1 MRPVYR
7 EHPVKMVDLM
17 LQQFRAVA
25 LKLGLMRL
33 APQVVVSDANAVG
46 SEDAH
51 QQVGVREAIVP
62 DRKVFVPDVH
72 DLRIDEHPG
81 LVHLD
86 VRETERRADLRRCN
100 AATGAEAGL
109 PVAEGIREVVH
120 DDTNR
125 RRLGVGD
132 RFAALPEDGIAEQAD
147 STDGHGAKVGPVVP
161 TVNYPRL
168 EHTDRSMAKSLSH
181 KVMRDF
187 VRLGSVPT
195 VLLVA
200 GMAACSDGTGGSTP
214 TSNITPDFSISATPN
229 SVTFVLGQLKADQFA
244 SVRLPDNDAL
254 NVSAAGQEKLMR
266 WTPDARGGGYYS
278 ASLTQLDPGTAIT
291 VALTRGDGG
300 NAPNSLVTMPEPIDV
315 TAPVSG
321 ALATAGANLAV
332 TWTPSG
338 TPDEIRILL
347 RTVLCSRPGA
357 GTTQTAT
364 VVGDPGSAT
373 VLIDPDLLPPLNPGE
388 QCDVDVQ
395 VQRVRYGTV
404 DPAYAAG
411 GTIQA
416 RQLATVTIVVAQR

>member
-7 EHPVKMVDLM
+7 EHPVEMVDLV

-25 LKLGLMRL
+25 LELGFMPL

-46 SEDAH
+46 AEDAH
-51 QQVGVREAIVP
+51 QQVGVREAVVP
-62 DRKVFVPDVH
+62 DRKVLVPDVH

-86 VRETERRADLRRCN
+86 VREPERRADLRRCN
-100 AATGAEAGL
+100 AATGPEAGL

-147 STDGHGAKVGPVVP
+147 STDGHRAKVGPVVP
-161 TVNYPRL
+161 TVNCHRL
-168 EHTDRSMAKSLSH
+168 EHTDRSIVKSLSNN
-181 KVMRDF
+181 VMRDF
-187 VRLGSVPT
+187 MRLGSVPT

-200 GMAACSDGTGGSTP
+200 GLAACSDGTGGSTP
-214 TSNITPDFSISATPN
+214 TSSITPDFTISASPN
-229 SVTFVLGQLKADQFA
+229 SITFVLGQLKADQVA
-244 SVRLPDNDAL
+244 SVRLPDDDAL
-254 NVSAAGQEKLMR
+254 TVSAAGQEKLLR
-266 WTPDARGGGYYS
+266 WTLGAQGGGLYS
-278 ASLTQLDPGTAIT
+278 ASLTELDPGTVIT
-291 VALTRGDGG
+291 IALTRGDGG
-300 NAPNSLVTMPEPIDV
+300 NAPNSQVTMPLPIDL
-315 TAPVSG
+315 TAPVTG
-321 ALATAGANLAV
+321 ALATAGTNLSVA
-332 TWTPSG
+332 WTPSG

-364 VVGDPGSAT
+364 VVGDPGNAT
-373 VLIDPDLLPPLNPGE
+373 VFIEPDLLPLLNPGE

-395 VQRVRYGTV
+395 VQRVRHGTV
-404 DPAYAAG
+404 DAAYAAG

-416 RQLATVTIVVAQR
+416 QQADKVTIVVRKP